1 MIPRLPPLNALRAF
15 EAAARHLS
23 FARAAEEL
31 HVTPAAVSHQIKA
44 LEEFAGLKL
53 FRRRNRAI
61 ELTGA
66 ARACLPK
73 LREGF
78 ECLGEA
84 AERLRTHE
92 GGETLTVSVA
102 PSLATK
108 WLMPR
113 LHRFVAAHPDV
124 DVRISASTRLIDVR
138 RARIAGSTEQIGPR
152 LDEADISIRFGTG
165 DYPGYTVTKLFAVS
179 VAPMCSPALA
189 SGEPGLRRPEDLRGQ
204 VLIQDDTV
212 YFEGKV
218 SAWDLWLKAA
228 GVEGLETSRG
238 PRFSHASLAM
248 EAAADGLGVALA
260 PTVLAK
266 SDLAT
271 RRLVMPFGPVL
282 PLSLAYY
289 IVYLE
294 SPANPNVRAFIT
306 WLLAESAGEGSA
318 VG

>member
-1 MIPRLPPLNALRAF
+1 MSPRLPPLNALRAF

-31 HVTPAAVSHQIKA
+31 HVTPAAISHQIKA

-53 FRRRNRAI
+53 FSRRNRAI
-61 ELTGA
+61 ELTDA

-78 ECLGEA
+78 ERLGEA
-84 AERLRTHE
+84 ADRLRTHE
-92 GGETLTVSVA
+92 GGATLAVSVA

-113 LHRFVAAHPDV
+113 LHRFVTAHPDV
-124 DVRISASTRLIDVR
+124 DVRVSASTRLIDVR
-138 RARIAGSTEQIGPR
+138 RTRIAGSTEQIGPR
-152 LDEADISIRFGTG
+152 LDEADISVRFGTG
-165 DYPGYTVTKLFAVS
+165 DYPGYSVTKLFAVS
-179 VAPMCSPALA
+179 VAPMCRPDLARGEPAL
-189 SGEPGLRRPEDLRGQ
+189 RVPEDLRGH

-212 YFEGKV
+212 YFEGAI

-228 GVEGLETSRG
+228 GVRDLETSRG
-238 PRFSHASLAM
+238 PRFSHASLAL

-266 SDLAT
+266 SDLAAG
-271 RRLVMPFGPVL
+271 RLVMPFELRL

-289 IVYLE
+289 VVCPE
-294 SPANPNVRAFIT
+294 SISTPNVRAFSA
-306 WLLAESAGEGSA
+306 WLLEEGAGERSA
-318 VG
+318 